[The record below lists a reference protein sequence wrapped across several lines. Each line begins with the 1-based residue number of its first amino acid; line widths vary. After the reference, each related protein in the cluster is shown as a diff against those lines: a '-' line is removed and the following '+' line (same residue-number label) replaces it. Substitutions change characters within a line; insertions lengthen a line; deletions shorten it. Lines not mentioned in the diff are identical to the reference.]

1 MPLGVTIRGLFC
13 FAIKFLS
20 LSVGKF
26 LNINSRFQKSG
37 ENVHRHGLAVSVV
50 IFSEGDER
58 FSCGISHAKS
68 FHSYGATNKTSLGIV

>member
-1 MPLGVTIRGLFC
+1 
-13 FAIKFLS
+13 
-20 LSVGKF
+20 

-68 FHSYGATNKTSLGIV
+68 FHSYGATNKTSLGIVWQVATSREKELAVFDS